1 MKIVGRVFLIIG
13 CLLIL
18 SPILKIMS
26 MQIQS
31 QRSLQHWNQSL
42 ELAKNNSI
50 PSLIQDTEARLGEA
64 IGTLSYPNQSMLAVI
79 EGITP
84 EELEKGLGHDPL
96 SALPGEFGNCLVY
109 GHREQFL
116 WDLQFI
122 EVGDIINIQIKNEML
137 QYKVDDILIL
147 NPTDAKIFEGT
158 GDPSLTLVTCY
169 PFVYFGPTEERF
181 VVKASLQN

>member
-1 MKIVGRVFLIIG
+1 MKIMVRIFLIIG
-13 CLLIL
+13 CLLIF

-42 ELAKNNSI
+42 ELENKNSI
-50 PSLIQDTEARLGEA
+50 PSSIQDTEVRLGEV
-64 IGTLSYPNQSMLAVI
+64 IGTLSYSSQPMLAVI

-96 SALPGEFGNCLVY
+96 SVLPGEIGNCLVY

-116 WDLQFI
+116 WHLQFI
-122 EVGDIINIQIKNEML
+122 EVGDIIEIQMKSEMI

-147 NPTDAKIFEGT
+147 NPTDTKVFEET
-158 GDPSLTLVTCY
+158 DYPSLTLVTCY
-169 PFVYFGPTEERF
+169 PFIYFGTTEERF
-181 VVKASLQN
+181 VVKASLQQ